1 MFKNEM
7 IKMIVDLQKKGIHI
21 HLTEEGYDEFI
32 NLLQKEFT
40 DDETLHEV
48 G

>member
-32 NLLQKEFT
+32 KLLQKEFPQ
-40 DDETLHEV
+40 DDTLSEV